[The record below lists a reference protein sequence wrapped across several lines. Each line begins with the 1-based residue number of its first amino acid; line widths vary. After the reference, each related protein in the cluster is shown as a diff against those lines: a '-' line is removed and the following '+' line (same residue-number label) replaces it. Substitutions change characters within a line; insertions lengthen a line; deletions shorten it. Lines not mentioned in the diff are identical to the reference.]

1 MAPTAKQQTQPL
13 SLPEYALKASG
24 SSRFKEGPTALQSL
38 RFGFFGEVGGLLSS
52 VKKAERDRLED
63 SQSDVAA
70 EELGDA
76 LWYLMMAA
84 VFVGVKPDDL
94 GEHCLKLLRKR
105 FNENDRPPIT
115 PVSFRQIDALI
126 NTHREDGS
134 IIRSQQ
140 MGALA
145 HAAGNFCNNSGAQ
158 LMAGCTP
165 SLLVHMGN
173 LLAELALCCAS
184 FNLHLEDVARD
195 NLDKIKS
202 RWPGDTREFVEF
214 FDPDDDYPYYE
225 QLPRTLRMEFIE
237 LPGRHGSAS
246 VVQQLNGVFIG
257 DRLTDN
263 SNEPDDYRFHDVFHL
278 AYMAYLGWSPV
289 LRGLLKRKR
298 KSKPL
303 VDENEDGARAM
314 IIEEGIATW
323 IFNHAKRRNFYEGIK
338 EGALEY
344 GLLKQIHSMV
354 EGYEV
359 HSCPLWQWELAILKG
374 FEVFRELR
382 DARSGAIVVD
392 MVEHELKFVP
402 LATLKLDQ

>member
-1 MAPTAKQQTQPL
+1 MAPKAKQQIAPL

-24 SSRFKEGPTALQSL
+24 SSRFKEGPKALQSL

-63 SQSDVAA
+63 SQSEVAA

-76 LWYLMMAA
+76 LWYLVMSA
-84 VFVGVKPDDL
+84 VFLGVTPNDL
-94 GEHCLKLLRKR
+94 GEECLKLLRGR
-105 FNENDRPPIT
+105 FKENDRQPIT
-115 PVSFRQIDALI
+115 PVSFRHIDALI
-126 NTHREDGS
+126 NTHSQDGS
-134 IIRSQQ
+134 ITRTHQ

-145 HAAGNFCNNSGAQ
+145 HAAGNFCNSSEVQ

-165 SLLVHMGN
+165 SLLVHIGN
-173 LLAELALCCAS
+173 LLTELALCCAS

-202 RWPGDTREFVEF
+202 RWPGDEPRFVDF
-214 FDPDDDYPYYE
+214 FDSETEYPYYE
-225 QLPRTLRMEFIE
+225 QLPRTLRINFIE
-237 LPGRHGSAS
+237 LPGRHGNTS

-298 KSKPL
+298 KSNPS

-323 IFNHAKRRNFYEGIK
+323 IFNHAKRRNFYRGIK
-338 EGALEY
+338 AGELEY

-359 HSCPLWQWELAILKG
+359 DRCPLWQWELAILKG

-382 DARSGAIVVD
+382 DARSGAIEVD
-392 MVEHELKFVP
+392 MINHQLTFVP
-402 LATLKLDQ
+402 LNTLNPGQ

>member
-1 MAPTAKQQTQPL
+1 MAPIAKQQPTPL
-13 SLPEYALKASG
+13 SLPEYALKAS
-24 SSRFKEGPTALQSL
+24 SSSQFKEGSTALQSL

-63 SQSDVAA
+63 SQSEVAA

-76 LWYLMMAA
+76 LWYLMMSAM
-84 VFVGVKPDDL
+84 FVGVAPNDL
-94 GEHCLKLLRKR
+94 GERCLSLLRAR
-105 FNENDRPPIT
+105 FNESNRQPIN
-115 PVSFRQIDALI
+115 PVSFRQIDALLD
-126 NTHREDGS
+126 THREDGS
-134 IIRSQQ
+134 IVRPLQ
-140 MGALA
+140 MAALA
-145 HAAGNFCNNSGAQ
+145 HAAGNFCNSPESQ

-195 NLDKIKS
+195 NLEKIKN
-202 RWPGDTREFVEF
+202 RWPGDEIRFVDF
-214 FDPDDDYPYYE
+214 FDSETEYPYYE
-225 QLPRTLRMEFIE
+225 QLPRTLRMKFLE
-237 LPGRHGSAS
+237 LPGRHGTTT
-246 VVQQLNGVFIG
+246 VVQELNGVFIG

-289 LRGLLKRKR
+289 LRSLLKRKR
-298 KSKPL
+298 KSSPS

-323 IFNHAKRRNFYEGIK
+323 IFNHAKRREFYRGIK
-338 EGALEY
+338 EGELEY

-359 HSCPLWQWELAILKG
+359 ASCPLWQWELAILKG

-382 DARSGAIVVD
+382 EARSGAVEVD
-392 MVEHELKFVP
+392 MLNHQLAFVP
-402 LATLKLDQ
+402 LDN

>member
-1 MAPTAKQQTQPL
+1 MARIAKQQATPL
-13 SLPEYALKASG
+13 SLPEYALKANE
-24 SSRFKEGPTALQSL
+24 SSRFKDSPKGLQSL

-63 SQSDVAA
+63 TQSEVAA

-76 LWYLMMAA
+76 LWYLVSAA
-84 VFVGVKPDDL
+84 AFLGITPDDL
-94 GEHCLKLLRKR
+94 GVYCLDVLRQR
-105 FNENDRPPIT
+105 FNESARPPIT
-115 PVSFRQIDALI
+115 PVSFRQIDSLI
-126 NTHREDGS
+126 NTCREDGA
-134 IIRSQQ
+134 ITRQNQ

-145 HAAGNFCNNSGAQ
+145 HAAGIFCNIPEAQ
-158 LMAGCTP
+158 LKTGSTP
-165 SLLVHMGN
+165 SLLVHFGN
-173 LLAELALCCAS
+173 LMTELALCCAS

-195 NLDKIKS
+195 NLEKIKS
-202 RWPGDTREFVEF
+202 RWPGDDPQYTPF
-214 FDPDDDYPYYE
+214 FDPDSEYSYYE
-225 QLPRTLRMEFIE
+225 QLPRDLKMDFIE
-237 LPGRHGSAS
+237 LPGRHGTC

-298 KSKPL
+298 KSQPS

-323 IFNHAKRRNFYEGIK
+323 IFNHAKRRNFYKGIE

-359 HSCPLWQWELAILKG
+359 HRCPLWQWELAILKG

-382 DARSGAIVVD
+382 AKRSGTVVVNMINHQLTFEPND
-392 MVEHELKFVP
+392 EMNP
-402 LATLKLDQ
+402 PQ